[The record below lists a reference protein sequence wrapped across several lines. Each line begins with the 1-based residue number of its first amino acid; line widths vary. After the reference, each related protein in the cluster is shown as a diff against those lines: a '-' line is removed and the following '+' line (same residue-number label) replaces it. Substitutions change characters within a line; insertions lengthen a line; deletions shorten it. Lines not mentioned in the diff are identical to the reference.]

1 MAANQITAL
10 RQFIASW
17 DSPPGPSGAARV
29 PLKRGKLG
37 NINLQGTVEGPAPIF
52 TPSHP
57 QFVESLEEGVKDLVL
72 CLIAKLG
79 CITYSSCA
87 GHASED
93 GRRLLCGRSVSI
105 VPRDAAEYESLR
117 EIIAGAV
124 GEVGPLTAHVS
135 LQLEESVLE
144 SDELEMPCLDLNFR
158 PTTEDAAP
166 YFAEL
171 EPLYRRLVERLNGP
185 TDL

>member
-17 DSPPGPSGAARV
+17 DSPPVSDGAARI

-37 NINLQGTVEGPAPIF
+37 NINLKGTVEGPAPIF
-52 TPSHP
+52 TRSHP
-57 QFVESLEEGVKDLVL
+57 QFVESLEEGIKDLVL
-72 CLIAKLG
+72 CLITKFD

-105 VPRDAAEYESLR
+105 LPRDEAEYESLR
-117 EIIAGAV
+117 DVIGRAV
-124 GEVGPLTAHVS
+124 GEVGAPSGHVV
-135 LQLEESVLE
+135 LQLEESLLE
-144 SDELEMPCLDLNFR
+144 SDELDMPGLDINFR
-158 PTTEDAAP
+158 PTTERAAP
-166 YFAEL
+166 YFEEL
-171 EPLYRRLVERLNGP
+171 EPLYRHLVERLNGP
-185 TDL
+185 SDS